1 LCIIYIYIYIH
12 IDMDIIAI
20 TVSVNYHDILQHI
33 IHQNAKFLKLWYI
46 ITSPDDV
53 NTIRVIKE
61 SNLPNIEILIY
72 NDFFTP
78 FLFENAHKMGVS
90 SAKSNV
96 AKVIL
101 NDRLCKN
108 VTFDKG
114 GAILYAQQHIDNY
127 YTDANIVI
135 LDSDIYL
142 PDNFMDNIPKDLDN
156 NTLYGVSQRLDYW
169 TLNDFKL
176 NRNSHN
182 YPAVKNIVGFFQL
195 YKQCSYKYKKSN
207 NCSQCDDDFKK
218 LFKITKQ
225 LPLSVKHLGREK
237 VNWNGRNFNYKF

>member
-1 LCIIYIYIYIH
+1 MN
-12 IDMDIIAI
+12 MDIIAI

-33 IHQNAKFLKLWYI
+33 LHQNAKFLKLWYI
-46 ITSPDDV
+46 VTSADDI

-72 NDFFTP
+72 NDFF
-78 FLFENAHKMGVS
+78 
-90 SAKSNV
+90 
-96 AKVIL
+96 
-101 NDRLCKN
+101 KN
-108 VTFDKG
+108 VKIDKG
-114 GAILYAQQHIDNY
+114 GAILYAQQHIDKY
-127 YTDANIVI
+127 YTEANIVI

-142 PDNFMDNIPKDLDN
+142 PNNFMDNIPKDLDN
-156 NTLYGVSQRLDYW
+156 NTLYGVSQRIDYW
-169 TLNDFKL
+169 TLNDFK
-176 NRNSHN
+176 NNINPHN

-207 NCSQCDDDFKK
+207 NCSQCDDEFKL

-237 VNWNGRNFNYKF
+237 VNWNGRNFNYKFDS